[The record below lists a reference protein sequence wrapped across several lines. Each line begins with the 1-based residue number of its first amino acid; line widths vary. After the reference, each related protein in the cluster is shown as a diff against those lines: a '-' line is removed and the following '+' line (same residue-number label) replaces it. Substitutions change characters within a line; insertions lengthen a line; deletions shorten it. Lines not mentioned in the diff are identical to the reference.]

1 MDGVLIM
8 TVNPGFS
15 GQMMVEGALEK
26 ILSLRRYLDEKG
38 YGNVHIEVDGQVGFE
53 LSGKMREAGA
63 DIFASGTSGVYR
75 KGQTI
80 KDNLDTMEMLIK

>member
-1 MDGVLIM
+1 M

-26 ILSLRRYLDEKG
+26 ISSLRRYLDEKG